1 MSTHHTSKHV
11 KVTAHDLVSLGME
24 MGLAVNEF
32 NSHVKENVDDIVRLT
47 IIYVAKVK
55 EAVEDKVIEE
65 VEIADYFALVGKI
78 WSAVDSTVY
87 SG

>member
-1 MSTHHTSKHV
+1 MSTRHTSTHI
-11 KVTAHDLVSLGME
+11 KVTAHDLVCLGME
-24 MGLAVNEF
+24 MGLAVNEY
-32 NSHVKENVDDIVRLT
+32 NSRVKDTVDDIVRLT

-65 VEIADYFALVGKI
+65 GEVADYFALVGKI